1 MMILG
6 YGLNFEYVLLGK
18 RYCFNVK
25 LPKFDD
31 CSVVLY
37 PIHSEVFW
45 GEGHDVCKIP
55 ANGFVMTII
64 YKERGETNDVH
75 VRIR

>member
-1 MMILG
+1 MVILG

-45 GEGHDVCKIP
+45 GEGP
-55 ANGFVMTII
+55 
-64 YKERGETNDVH
+64 
-75 VRIR
+75 